1 VSAFRDATTI
11 VESIVT
17 RWEVRTRAG
26 TLESAVERQIEAK
39 MEVITKEK
47 MMRMMIMMMMMKVM
61 RMTMMTGN
69 PDVSVLR
76 DKSIV
81 HR

>member
-1 VSAFRDATTI
+1 
-11 VESIVT
+11 VT

-39 MEVITKEK
+39 MEVITRVK
-47 MMRMMIMMMMMKVM
+47 MMIMMMIMMMVM
-61 RMTMMTGN
+61 KDMRTTTMTGN
-69 PDVSVLR
+69 PDVSVLP